1 MCSEKLNLAS
11 LFFQND
17 IFVKKRMSLKKLL
30 EEKGYHRIK
39 MKFTKTNHLEVVA
52 KINNIEGNFILDTGA
67 SSTCVGIESIEHF
80 DLLSED
86 SDVKAAGA
94 GATNMVT
101 QISQKNHLEINKW
114 SKKKVD
120 LVLFDLKHVNEALVN
135 HKAEKVHGI
144 IGADILKKGK
154 AVIDY
159 KGKALYL
166 K

>member
-1 MCSEKLNLAS
+1 
-11 LFFQND
+11 
-17 IFVKKRMSLKKLL
+17 MSLKKLL

-52 KINNIEGNFILDTGA
+52 KINDIEGNFILDTGA
-67 SSTCVGIESIEHF
+67 SSTCVGIEAIEHF

-86 SDVKAAGA
+86 SDIKAAGA
-94 GATNMVT
+94 GATNMLT
-101 QISQKNHLEINKW
+101 QVSQKNSLQIDKW
-114 SKKKVD
+114 KKKKVD
-120 LVLFDLKHVNEALVN
+120 LVVFDLKHVNEALTN

-159 KGKALYL
+159 KNKALFL